1 MTGAAADRGIIW
13 SDDFLIGIEELDYEH
28 RRLIENINELHRE
41 LLAHVDMD
49 RVEDTLGGIHARMQA
64 HFALEEHVMVS
75 HEYPHYPEHKAEH
88 ERLLDEY
95 TELMTK
101 FERAPN
107 LGDRVAMEDIL
118 RQWIVDHILTSD
130 KKMSLMVVSS
140 KKNIATIE
148 PSTLGRRFRKLMP
161 GKGPG

>member
-1 MTGAAADRGIIW
+1 MKGAAADPGIIW

-28 RRLIENINELHRE
+28 RCLIEDINKLHRE
-41 LLAHVDMD
+41 LLEHVDMD
-49 RVEDTLGGIHARMQA
+49 RIEDTLGRIHARMQA

-75 HEYPHYPEHKAEH
+75 HEYPHYPEHKVEH

-101 FERAPN
+101 FERDPN
-107 LGDRVAMEDIL
+107 VGDRVAIEDIL

-130 KKMSLMVVSS
+130 KKMSLMVIS
-140 KKNIATIE
+140 
-148 PSTLGRRFRKLMP
+148 
-161 GKGPG
+161 GKQT